1 MGAKDLSADNDDDAV
16 DGDVEAVDG
25 DVDGE
30 NVDGDVDGEDVDGVV
45 DGEDVDGDVEDDDDD
60 GKRRAGAKELSGG
73 RQSNHH
79 CLRSQHLSKYQ
90 VATTLFRKAV
100 EY

>member
-1 MGAKDLSADNDDDAV
+1 MGAKDLSADNGDVDANNDDDENGDVDAV
-16 DGDVEAVDG
+16 DDA
-25 DVDGE
+25 
-30 NVDGDVDGEDVDGVV
+30 
-45 DGEDVDGDVEDDDDD
+45 VDGDVEDDDDD

-90 VATTLFRKAV
+90 VATTLF
-100 EY
+100 